1 MFPTT
6 PYHLISAVVPGLS
19 FIRQAELY
27 IIFAALMAVIA
38 KFYSLIVP
46 FFQERIPAM
55 KLSIPV
61 KMLYLLI
68 IAYAI
73 SLTETN
79 LTGGGE
85 QFLMMQGMNGTHDI
99 RWLTIMMLIHFVFT
113 LFSLSSGLPG
123 GSFIPTLVTEDYWDK
138 SSGWYWYS
146 ADG

>member
-1 MFPTT
+1 
-6 PYHLISAVVPGLS
+6 
-19 FIRQAELY
+19 
-27 IIFAALMAVIA
+27 
-38 KFYSLIVP
+38 
-46 FFQERIPAM
+46 M

-61 KMLYLLI
+61 KMLYLLT

-99 RWLTIMMLIHFVFT
+99 QWLTIMMLIH
-113 LFSLSSGLPG
+113 LFLRCFLFLQVCREEVSFLPW
-123 GSFIPTLVTEDYWDK
+123 LREDYWDK
-138 SSGWYWYS
+138 SSGWYWYN

>member
-1 MFPTT
+1 
-6 PYHLISAVVPGLS
+6 
-19 FIRQAELY
+19 
-27 IIFAALMAVIA
+27 
-38 KFYSLIVP
+38 
-46 FFQERIPAM
+46 M

-123 GSFIPTLVTEDYWDK
+123 GSFIPTLVT
-138 SSGWYWYS
+138 GGLLGQIFGLVLGTG

>member
-6 PYHLISAVVPGLS
+6 PYHLINAVVPGLS
-19 FIRQAELY
+19 FFIRQAELY

-46 FFQERIPAM
+46 FFQERIPTL

-85 QFLMMQGMNGTHDI
+85 QF
-99 RWLTIMMLIHFVFT
+99 
-113 LFSLSSGLPG
+113 
-123 GSFIPTLVTEDYWDK
+123 
-138 SSGWYWYS
+138 
-146 ADG
+146 

>member
-1 MFPTT
+1 
-6 PYHLISAVVPGLS
+6 
-19 FIRQAELY
+19 
-27 IIFAALMAVIA
+27 
-38 KFYSLIVP
+38 
-46 FFQERIPAM
+46 M

-99 RWLTIMMLIHFVFT
+99 RWLTIMMLIHFVLRCF
-113 LFSLSSGLPG
+113 LFLRVCREEVSFLPW
-123 GSFIPTLVTEDYWDK
+123 LREDYWDK

>member
-1 MFPTT
+1 
-6 PYHLISAVVPGLS
+6 
-19 FIRQAELY
+19 
-27 IIFAALMAVIA
+27 
-38 KFYSLIVP
+38 
-46 FFQERIPAM
+46 M

-85 QFLMMQGMNGTHDI
+85 QFLMMQGMNGTHEYSGGVIYHDAYFI
-99 RWLTIMMLIHFVFT
+99 FVFYAV
-113 LFSLSSGLPG
+113 FSFFGVCREEVSFLPW
-123 GSFIPTLVTEDYWDK
+123 LREDYWDK

>member
-1 MFPTT
+1 
-6 PYHLISAVVPGLS
+6 
-19 FIRQAELY
+19 
-27 IIFAALMAVIA
+27 
-38 KFYSLIVP
+38 
-46 FFQERIPAM
+46 M

-61 KMLYLLI
+61 KMLYLLT

-99 RWLTIMMLIHFVFT
+99 QWLTIMMLIHFVFT

-123 GSFIPTLVTEDYWDK
+123 GSFILPWLREDYWDK
-138 SSGWYWYS
+138 SSGWYWYN